1 MLPSHAVLLFSAAV
15 FAGALNSVAGG
26 GGFIAFPALLFA
38 GIPPIS
44 ANATNTIALWPGT
57 VAATGAYR
65 RELEGREKW
74 RPIVPLLF
82 VSLLG
87 ALVGAHL
94 LLRTPQAT
102 FMKMVPWLLLSGTVL
117 FTFGGAIT
125 GWMRR
130 RAAEHHHATRAAQ
143 IAVIVLQ
150 LVVAIYIGFFGAGA
164 GILMLALLA
173 LMGMENIHTMNGFK
187 NFRLEESRGGDVTG
201 VQTCAL
207 PICGRDLYWIFR
219 RRRGHPHARPARH
232 HGDGKHSH
240 HERLQDLAGLHRQ
253 RRCGG
258 DLYPRQSRRL
268 AAGPGDDRGRR
279 ARRIRRR
286 MVGAKARGAA
296 GTLSGHRHR
305 RRHERL
311 LFLANVTHGT
321 KNFHLHRISRRRDIR

>member
-87 ALVGAHL
+87 ALVGALL

-150 LVVAIYIGFFGAGA
+150 LVVAIYIGYFGAGA

-173 LMGMENIHTMNGFK
+173 IMGMENIHTMNGFK
-187 NFRLEESRGGDVTG
+187 TLLASTANGVAVVTF
-201 VQTCAL
+201 
-207 PICGRDLYWIFR
+207 I
-219 RRRGHPHARPARH
+219 
-232 HGDGKHSH
+232 
-240 HERLQDLAGLHRQ
+240 LAKAVAWPQGLVM
-253 RRCGG
+253 
-258 DLYPRQSRRL
+258 
-268 AAGPGDDRGRR
+268 
-279 ARRIRRR
+279 I
-286 MVGAKARGAA
+286 VGAVLGGYGGAWWAQKLEARLVRYLVIAIGAGMSA
-296 GTLSGHRHR
+296 YFFWRT
-305 RRHERL
+305 
-311 LFLANVTHGT
+311 
-321 KNFHLHRISRRRDIR
+321 